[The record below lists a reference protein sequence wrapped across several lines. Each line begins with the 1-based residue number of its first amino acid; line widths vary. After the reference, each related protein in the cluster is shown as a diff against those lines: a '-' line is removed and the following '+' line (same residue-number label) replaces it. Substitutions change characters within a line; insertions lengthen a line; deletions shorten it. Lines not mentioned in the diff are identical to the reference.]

1 MTRGTFANIRI
12 VNKFMSKP
20 GSMTIHIPS
29 GQELPI
35 FDAAQLYKQE
45 NTPLIILTGKD
56 YGCGSSRDWA
66 AKGPYL
72 LGVRAIIAESY
83 ERIHRRFVHLLF
95 FVSLLTLFSLSS
107 TAISLAWVLCRC
119 NSAKDRVPNRLDSL
133 VEKAL
138 PLTFH
143 RSCRQVRRHWF
154 M

>member
-1 MTRGTFANIRI
+1 MFQLSLDRGNDAIMTRGTFANIRI

-20 GSMTIHIPS
+20 GPMTIHIPS

-35 FDAAQLYKQE
+35 FDAAELYKQE

-83 ERIHRRFVHLLF
+83 ERIHRRFVLYP
-95 FVSLLTLFSLSS
+95 SLSS
-107 TAISLAWVLCRC
+107 VY
-119 NSAKDRVPNRLDSL
+119 
-133 VEKAL
+133 
-138 PLTFH
+138 
-143 RSCRQVRRHWF
+143 
-154 M
+154 